1 LQLKGLHL
9 IRGERL
15 YLRAVERDD
24 LERCHDWMNDE
35 SLRATLAQR
44 YPMSLAQEAD
54 WIERTSRGQDVSKLT
69 FAICLF
75 EGDRHIGNCGLEA
88 IERENGVATFGILI
102 GEKDCHGKGFGEEA
116 TRVLCRFAFEEMNL
130 HKIRLDVYASNEA
143 AVRTYENVG
152 FRREG
157 VLRDEAFRAG
167 RYIDVLRMGLLREE
181 MAAPARAAATRP
193 QRQTPGSRKRRAQ
206 PGGNAAPTNPKR
218 RDAGAPRG
226 RRGGARPRPEKR

>member
-1 LQLKGLHL
+1 MQLKGLHL

-75 EGDRHIGNCGLEA
+75 EGDRHIGNCSLEA

-102 GEKDCHGKGFGEEA
+102 GEKDCHGKGLGEEA

-167 RYIDVLRMGLLREE
+167 RYIDLLRMGLLREE
-181 MAAPARAAATRP
+181 MTGPRSAPRS
-193 QRQTPGSRKRRAQ
+193 SRKPRARR
-206 PGGNAAPTNPKR
+206 R
-218 RDAGAPRG
+218 
-226 RRGGARPRPEKR
+226 

>member
-1 LQLKGLHL
+1 MHKTGPDPLISLQLKGLHV

-54 WIERTSRGQDVSKLT
+54 WIERTSRGQDTSRLT

-88 IERENGVATFGILI
+88 IERDNGVATFGILI
-102 GEKDCHGKGFGEEA
+102 GEKDCRGQGLGEEA
-116 TRVLCRFAFEEMNL
+116 TRTLCRFAFDEMNL
-130 HKIRLDVYASNEA
+130 HKIRLDVYASNA
-143 AVRTYENVG
+143 GAVRTYESVG
-152 FRREG
+152 FKREG
-157 VLRDEAFRAG
+157 VLREDAFRGG
-167 RYIDVLRMGLLREE
+167 RYIDVVRMGLLRGELTE
-181 MAAPARAAATRP
+181 PRP
-193 QRQTPGSRKRRAQ
+193 LRKPGAKRR
-206 PGGNAAPTNPKR
+206 TSR
-218 RDAGAPRG
+218 S
-226 RRGGARPRPEKR
+226 